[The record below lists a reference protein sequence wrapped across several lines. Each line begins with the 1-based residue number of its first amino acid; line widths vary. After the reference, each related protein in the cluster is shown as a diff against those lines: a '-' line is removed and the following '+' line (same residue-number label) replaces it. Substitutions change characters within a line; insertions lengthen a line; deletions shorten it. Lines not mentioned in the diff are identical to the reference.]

1 MLIILYLDKLIALF
15 NSIIFCVSLTCHHW
29 ICIYIIVMISHY
41 STKNQ
46 FLVSKLSDHQNVYWK
61 KWQTLRWLN
70 IECIMR
76 SQNRERGRVKQTAA
90 IRDKMHQIATPICVD
105 AIHSPNALK
114 EYTRLYRYIELRGL
128 FSAPIPLTV
137 VATIA
142 FVVVGY
148 APRPDNPQR
157 FDSLQV
163 SRLFA
168 DCEPIARLKSDSLNS
183 IKSHLPKDYARNGKW
198 RVTGAINNRARNFLN
213 LRANGLLVI

>member
-1 MLIILYLDKLIALF
+1 M
-15 NSIIFCVSLTCHHW
+15 
-29 ICIYIIVMISHY
+29 
-41 STKNQ
+41 
-46 FLVSKLSDHQNVYWK
+46 
-61 KWQTLRWLN
+61 
-70 IECIMR
+70 
-76 SQNRERGRVKQTAA
+76 KQTAA

-114 EYTRLYRYIELRGL
+114 ERTRLYRYIELRGL

-137 VATIA
+137 VAMIA

-168 DCEPIARLKSDSLNS
+168 DRELIIPPQITFIKLDKESPAERLRKE
-183 IKSHLPKDYARNGKW
+183 RQMTCNGS
-198 RVTGAINNRARNFLN
+198 N
-213 LRANGLLVI
+213 